1 MSRQSNY
8 NKNQFFQK
16 SIMKSQMIQKKKADI
31 KSIKY
36 GNFVEPDPKGVVE
49 TGTVE
54 IGDRI
59 EQDLEVVDE

>member
-1 MSRQSNY
+1 MGRQQNF
-8 NKNQFFQK
+8 NKKQFFQK
-16 SIMKSQMIQKKKADI
+16 SIQRAELVSKKRKDI

-49 TGTVE
+49 TE
-54 IGDRI
+54 DHI